1 MYVTN
6 PISFRPA
13 HGYLLFFFD
22 LLIAHFSKNMA
33 QIPCVCVCVCVIK
46 KTVAY
51 QNLYKLSSLCH
62 YISTHIAVR
71 KHACTET
78 YIPTCAHK

>member
-33 QIPCVCVCVCVIK
+33 
-46 KTVAY
+46 Y
-51 QNLYKLSSLCH
+51 
-62 YISTHIAVR
+62 
-71 KHACTET
+71 
-78 YIPTCAHK
+78 